1 MGRKEKFII
10 REREI
15 LPFGYKLDTIVA
27 QEMIDFIYELARQSD
42 SINVLQKN
50 YILTLQNHLKVRV
63 VNQQYNLNELSKNA
77 DEPFFDVFCEFCFL
91 EKTNFDFLEDY
102 QDILDLLYIEK
113 EDIDKIKKEIL
124 KKYRSGAEHLI
135 LQYGKEFRKDDE
147 FVFEERVKPELVKY
161 HNVNHFQRL
170 AAYDSDDIGKVWEYS
185 ELHINIRHKFYC
197 EQEIEFRNCIIF
209 INDENSYNPPIN
221 QIYIKANALFENC
234 IIMNNGNNKTFAL
247 INDSKIDFKNCS
259 FYSCE
264 YFLKGNG
271 KNVFKN
277 CTFKQCK
284 NFSAPNVEMLFE
296 NCNYE
301 QCVQSDLK
309 LINTI

>member
-15 LPFGYKLDTIVA
+15 LPFGYKLNEIVA
-27 QEMIDFIYELARQSD
+27 QEMIDFLYELVRQSD
-42 SINVLQKN
+42 RINILQKN

-63 VNQQYNLNELSKNA
+63 VNQQYNFNKLSMNA
-77 DEPFFDVFCEFCFL
+77 NGPFFDVFCEFCFL

-113 EDIDKIKKEIL
+113 EDIDEIKKKIM
-124 KKYRSGAEHLI
+124 KKNCLGAEQLI
-135 LQYGKEFRKDDE
+135 FQYGKEFRKDDE

-161 HNVNHFQRL
+161 HNIDCFQRL
-170 AAYDSDDIGKVWEYS
+170 VAYDDDIDKIREYS
-185 ELHINIRHKFYC
+185 KLHINIRHKFYC
-197 EQEIEFRNCIIF
+197 EQEIAFRNCIIF
-209 INDENSYNPPIN
+209 INDENRYDPPIN
-221 QIYIKANALFENC
+221 QIYIYANALFENC
-234 IIMNNGNNKTFAL
+234 IIMNNGNNKTYAL
-247 INDSKIDFKNCS
+247 MNGSKIDFKNCT

-264 YFLKGNG
+264 YLLCGG
-271 KNVFKN
+271 KNFFKN

-284 NFSAPNVEMLFE
+284 NFSAPNVEMIFE

-309 LINTI
+309 FE